1 MQKWGALPLRDGLAD
16 GFSPASYIVTRMPAN
31 NAIGNTSLILPL
43 VLTMICCR
51 LPSDNTQCLPVLDP
65 DFLSLN

>member
-1 MQKWGALPLRDGLAD
+1 MGSTSIEGWLSRWFL
-16 GFSPASYIVTRMPAN
+16 YIVTRMPAN